1 MKLNRSEIAKNSWNT
16 IKDRE
21 HTRISQELNERIERY
36 ELNPVICK
44 NCNASIPYDK
54 RNSIFCNRSCAATF
68 NNTGKI
74 KSTRQNCLCC
84 GVETLNKKYCNNKCQ
99 QAHKWDLSKKDASN
113 LTHSR
118 LKRLLIETHGHKC
131 QICNL
136 ASWMDQKIPIE
147 MDHIDGNSSNNEL
160 SNLRLICPNC
170 HAQTP
175 TYKAKNKG
183 NGRVFRRER
192 YAAGK
197 SY

>member
-1 MKLNRSEIAKNSWNT
+1 MPKK
-16 IKDRE
+16 K
-21 HTRISQELNERIERY
+21 IE
-36 ELNPVICK
+36 K
-44 NCNASIPYDK
+44 NCLFCGSITT
-54 RNSIFCNRSCAATF
+54 NS
-68 NNTGKI
+68 
-74 KSTRQNCLCC
+74 
-84 GVETLNKKYCNNKCQ
+84 KYCNNNCQ
-99 QAHKWDLSKKDASN
+99 QAQQWKTSKLDVSK

-118 LKRLLIETHGHKC
+118 LKKLLIETHGHKC

>member
-1 MKLNRSEIAKNSWNT
+1 MPKK
-16 IKDRE
+16 K
-21 HTRISQELNERIERY
+21 IE
-36 ELNPVICK
+36 K
-44 NCNASIPYDK
+44 NCLFCGSITT
-54 RNSIFCNRSCAATF
+54 NS
-68 NNTGKI
+68 
-74 KSTRQNCLCC
+74 
-84 GVETLNKKYCNNKCQ
+84 KYCNNNCQ
-99 QAHKWDLSKKDASN
+99 QAQQWKTSKLDVSK

-118 LKRLLIETHGHKC
+118 LKKLLIETHGHKC

-136 ASWMDQKIPIE
+136 AAWMDQKIPIE